1 MAMLRLWTSNT
12 ISKEGMMSKKINNE
26 KKHESRPGDYEE
38 KRRLILQFQEKTH
51 IESVFNDEAIEKM
64 NAQIDNQVHRASNI
78 GTQGRDSV
86 GTINLFAKNA
96 IVKDFDSGRM
106 IQIDN
111 KQELEAIREKEWGD
125 KRRDRENVDRDEE
138 YKQNRENMEWE

>member
-1 MAMLRLWTSNT
+1 MAEKIEN
-12 ISKEGMMSKKINNE
+12 EGQNKS
-26 KKHESRPGDYEE
+26 HPGEYEE
-38 KRRLILQFQEKTH
+38 KKLLILQLQEKMH
-51 IESVFNDEAIEKM
+51 IDSVFPDEAIEKM
-64 NAQIDNQVHRASNI
+64 NSQIDSQVHRASNI

-111 KQELEAIREKEWGD
+111 KQEIEAIREKEWGD
-125 KRRDRENVDRDEE
+125 KRRDRKNVSRDEE
-138 YKQNRENMEWE
+138 YKQNRESMEWE